1 MERFAL
7 IVSYVALLARI
18 FLVGIEKIIVRLLG
32 NREGK
37 ADVNLAATFLFF
49 IIGAIVLTPISLFV
63 PFTGIKFLIPCYISS
78 LFYTIYAYAFVVS
91 LATGETS
98 LVTPIYSLNG
108 LVLVLFSFFFLSEPF
123 TLTKVIGV
131 LLMMLGASLLADIRN
146 PFYSLKYLFSDIP
159 TRMMF
164 LAIVSQSSGR
174 VIDKYYLPD
183 IEPVI
188 YSTILYFFISFN
200 LLVVLILRGNI
211 GVVKKVF
218 SEKPMLSIAS
228 GFTNGFSY
236 LFLLYAIAKLD
247 LSVAEPL
254 TNLSVILTLLLSAVF
269 FRENI
274 LSKLPGTMIILVGG
288 WLLYLN
294 F

>member
-1 MERFAL
+1 M
-7 IVSYVALLARI
+7 IVSYIALLARI

-49 IIGAIVLTPISLFV
+49 IIGAIVLTPISFFV
-63 PFTGIKFLIPCYISS
+63 PFTDIQFLIPCYISS
-78 LFYTIYAYAFVVS
+78 LFYTIYAYAFVAS

-131 LLMMLGASLLADIRN
+131 LLMMIGASLLADIRN

-164 LAIVSQSSGR
+164 LAVVSQSSGR

-183 IEPVI
+183 IEPVL

-218 SEKPMLSIAS
+218 LEKPMLSIAS

-274 LSKLPGTMIILVGG
+274 LAKLPGTMIILAGG

>member
-1 MERFAL
+1 MSYAAL
-7 IVSYVALLARI
+7 IARI
-18 FLVGIEKIIVRLLG
+18 LLVGVEKVIVRLLG
-32 NREGK
+32 NRQGDVE
-37 ADVNLAATFLFF
+37 VNLAATFLFF
-49 IIGAIVLTPISLFV
+49 IVGAAILAPISFFV
-63 PFTGIKFLIPCYISS
+63 PFTGMRFLITCYISS
-78 LFYTIYAYAFVVS
+78 LFYTVYAYTFVAS

-98 LVTPIYSLNG
+98 LVTPVYSLNG

-123 TLTKVIGV
+123 TMTKVIAV
-131 LLMMLGASLLADIRN
+131 FLMMLGASLLADLRN
-146 PFYSLKYLFSDIP
+146 PFYSLKHLFCDLP

-174 VIDKYYLPD
+174 IIDKYYLPN

-188 YSTILYFFISFN
+188 YSTILYFFISLN
-200 LLVVLILRGNI
+200 LLVVLIVRGSTGTI
-211 GVVKKVF
+211 KKVF
-218 SEKPMLSIAS
+218 LEKPMLSIAS

-236 LFLLYAIAKLD
+236 LFLLYAIADLD

-254 TNLSVILTLLLSAVF
+254 TNLSVILTLFLSVFF

-274 LSKLPGTMIILVGG
+274 LTKLPGTILILVGG

>member
-1 MERFAL
+1 
-7 IVSYVALLARI
+7 
-18 FLVGIEKIIVRLLG
+18 
-32 NREGK
+32 
-37 ADVNLAATFLFF
+37 
-49 IIGAIVLTPISLFV
+49 
-63 PFTGIKFLIPCYISS
+63 
-78 LFYTIYAYAFVVS
+78 
-91 LATGETS
+91 
-98 LVTPIYSLNG
+98 
-108 LVLVLFSFFFLSEPF
+108 
-123 TLTKVIGV
+123 
-131 LLMMLGASLLADIRN
+131 MMLGASLLADIRN

-188 YSTILYFFISFN
+188 YATVLYFFISFN

-218 SEKPMLSIAS
+218 LEKPMLSIAS

-236 LFLLYAIAKLD
+236 LFLLYAITKLD

-254 TNLSVILTLLLSAVF
+254 TNLSVILTLLLSAGF
-269 FRENI
+269 FQENI
-274 LSKLPGTMIILVGG
+274 LAKLPGTIIILAGG

>member
-1 MERFAL
+1 MSYAAL
-7 IVSYVALLARI
+7 IIRI
-18 FLVGIEKIIVRLLG
+18 LLVGVEKIIVRLLG
-32 NREGK
+32 NRQGDV
-37 ADVNLAATFLFF
+37 DVNLAATFLFF
-49 IIGAIVLTPISLFV
+49 IIGAIILTPISFFV
-63 PFTGIKFLIPCYISS
+63 PFTGMRFLIPCYISS
-78 LFYTIYAYAFVVS
+78 LFYTIYAYAFVAS

-98 LVTPIYSLNG
+98 LVTPVYSLNG

-131 LLMMLGASLLADIRN
+131 LSMMLGASLLADIRN
-146 PFYSLKYLFSDIP
+146 PFSSLKYLFRDLP

-164 LAIVSQSSGR
+164 LAIISQSSGR
-174 VIDKYYLPD
+174 IIDKYYLPN
-183 IEPVI
+183 IEPII
-188 YSTILYFFISFN
+188 YAAILYFFISFN
-200 LLVVLILRGNI
+200 LLVVLMVRGSTD
-211 GVVKKVF
+211 VVKKVF
-218 SEKPMLSIAS
+218 LEKPMLSIAS

-236 LFLLYAIAKLD
+236 LFLLYAITNLD

-274 LSKLPGTMIILVGG
+274 LTKLPGTILILAGG